1 VKAIIESPI
10 KAYIYDY
17 ENDFD
22 RLTRALTYKNISV
35 QFQINKLYQNLWFRK
50 SNPEEW
56 KRQIDQLKQ
65 ALITQLIFDDNGRK
79 YIRPGSIPYLKEY
92 GINIEVVNNVKYP
105 NPKPRPW
112 YNKLPFELY
121 YYQKEAVEKLIEA
134 KHGAVSIA
142 TGGGKSACIMSI
154 VRNLGLKSIIMTP
167 SSSIF
172 RQLLKEAE
180 FLFGKASVGAL
191 GDGIKRLGKP
201 IMVCVSKSL
210 TTLDKNSKEY
220 KELSEYEVLLGDES
234 HTLPAETLEQVCH
247 GVLANVPYRFF
258 FSGTQVRGDGSDKL
272 LHSIIGPVVYTL
284 STAEAIQGGF
294 ICNHEFVIKKV
305 SSKNKRKYSDPLK
318 NKREHFLKNEEIA
331 DFIAKIATAAYQTKN
346 HKTLVLVDELSQI
359 SLLIKKL
366 TIPYAYAHS
375 ATDKKELE
383 KLGLEKVDSEE
394 SIEKFNKGEVA
405 ILIGTSAISTG
416 VNIFPTH
423 HTFNWQGGSS
433 ETKTKQGAVG
443 RSVRL
448 LEKSKYKDYH
458 PPKEKSIIWDFD
470 VDIDDLRSQLNKR
483 IRYYKESGTKIVR
496 LE

>member
-1 VKAIIESPI
+1 MKAIIKNPI
-10 KAYIYDY
+10 MAYIYDY
-17 ENDFD
+17 DFEK
-22 RLTRALTYKNISV
+22 LAKALTYKNTSI
-35 QFQINKLYQNLWFRK
+35 QFQINKMYKNRWLRQN
-50 SNPEEW
+50 NPEEW
-56 KRQIDQLKQ
+56 KAKLTELKDS
-65 ALITQLIFDDNGRK
+65 LTTQLIFDDNGQT
-79 YIRPGSIPYLKEY
+79 YIRPASIPYLQEQGFK
-92 GINIEVVNNVKYP
+92 IEVLNNVKYP
-105 NPKPRPW
+105 DPRPRPW

-121 YYQKEAVEKLIEA
+121 SYQKETVEKLMQA

-154 VRNLGLKSIIMTP
+154 VRNLGLKSVIVTP

-180 FLFGKASVGAL
+180 FLFGKASVGGL
-191 GDGIKRLGKP
+191 GDGVKRLGKP

-210 TTLDKNSKEY
+210 TMLDKNSKEY

-247 GVLANVPYRFF
+247 GVLAAVPYRFF

-272 LHSIIGPVVYTL
+272 LHSIIGPVVYEL
-284 STAEAIQGGF
+284 STAEAIKGGY
-294 ICNHEFVIKKV
+294 ICNHEFVIKAV
-305 SSKNKRKYSDPLK
+305 SSRHTRKYADPLK

-331 DFIAKIATAAYQTKN
+331 DFIAKVSTAAYQARN
-346 HKTLVLVDELSQI
+346 QKTLVLVDELSQI

-375 ATDKKELE
+375 GTDKRELE
-383 KLGLEKVDSEE
+383 KLGLEKADSEE
-394 SIEKFNKGEVA
+394 AVEKFNKGEVA
-405 ILIGTSAISTG
+405 ILIGTSAVSTG

-448 LEKSKYKDYH
+448 LEKSKYKDKH
-458 PPKEKSIIWDFD
+458 PPKEKAIIWDFD
-470 VDIDDLRSQLNKR
+470 VEVDELKSQLDKR
-483 IRYYKESGTKIVR
+483 IGYYEESGTSIKR
-496 LE
+496 LG

>member
-1 VKAIIESPI
+1 MKAIIKSPI
-10 KAYIYDY
+10 IAYIYDY
-17 ENDFD
+17 DFEK
-22 RLTRALTYKNISV
+22 LAQALTYKNTSI
-35 QFQINKLYQNLWFRK
+35 QFQINKHYKNRWLRQVD
-50 SNPEEW
+50 PEKWNDKLLE
-56 KRQIDQLKQ
+56 LKNS
-65 ALITQLIFDDNGRK
+65 LTTQLIFDDNGQT
-79 YIRPGSIPYLKEY
+79 YIRPGSIPYLQEQ
-92 GINIEVVNNVKYP
+92 GFQIEVINNVNYP
-105 NPKPRPW
+105 DPKPRPW
-112 YNKLPFELY
+112 YNELPFELY
-121 YYQKEAVEKLIEA
+121 HYQKETIEKLIQA

-154 VRNLGLKSIIMTP
+154 VRALGLKSIIATP

-180 FLFGKASVGAL
+180 HLFGKSSVGGL
-191 GDGIKRLGKP
+191 GDGVKRFGKP

-210 TTLDKNSKEY
+210 TMLNKNSKEY

-272 LHSIIGPVVYTL
+272 LHSIIGPVVYEL
-284 STAEAIQGGF
+284 STAEAIRGGY
-294 ICNHEFVIKKV
+294 ICNHEFIIKKV
-305 SSKNKRKYSDPLK
+305 NSKNKKKYSDPLK
-318 NKREHFLKNEEIA
+318 SKREHFLKNEEIA
-331 DFIAKIATAAYQTKN
+331 NFIAKISTAAYQARN

-375 ATDKKELE
+375 CTDKKELE
-383 KLGLEKVDSEE
+383 RLGLEKVDSEE
-394 SIEKFNKGEVA
+394 SVEKFNNGEVA
-405 ILIGTSAISTG
+405 VLIGTSAVSTG

-448 LEKSKYKDYH
+448 LENSKYKDKH
-458 PPKEKSIIWDFD
+458 PIKEKAVIWDFD
-470 VDIDDLRSQLNKR
+470 VEVDELKSQLDKR
-483 IRYYKESGTKIVR
+483 IGYYEESGTKITR
-496 LE
+496 IE